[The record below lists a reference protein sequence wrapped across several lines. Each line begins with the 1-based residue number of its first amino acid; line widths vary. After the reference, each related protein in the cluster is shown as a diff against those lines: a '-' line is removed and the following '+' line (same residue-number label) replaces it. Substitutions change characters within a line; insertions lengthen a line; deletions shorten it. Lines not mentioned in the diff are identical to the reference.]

1 MFIATGGD
9 TDGNISHLTVTPEH
23 ALRELINLNAG
34 FQHLIA
40 GVGCAVRNGN
50 AIAEEG

>member
-1 MFIATGGD
+1 MFVAAGRD
-9 TDGNISHLTVTPEH
+9 TDSHIRHLTVAPEH

-40 GVGCAVRNGN
+40 GVGCTVRNGN